1 MESTNKNSKA
11 RIAANNRY
19 NEKTYDRINIAVPKG
34 RKDKI
39 KAMADKHGLSINGY
53 ICKLID
59 EAMEREQTTGV
70 GFRFEGG
77 QTDSNT

>member
-19 NEKTYDRINIAVPKG
+19 NEKAYDRINIAVPKG

-59 EAMEREQTTGV
+59 EAMEREQTPGG
-70 GFRFEGG
+70 GFHILGAPV
-77 QTDSNT
+77 DSDV